1 MWPTEYLRN
10 TGRTES
16 QRMTTF
22 RNDAGTLMPTVRPAP
37 RSLRRFGTLDLGDAY
52 ALLRAVREQVRTGR
66 YAPPVD
72 DIAERIVAWLVP
84 FADHLV

>member
-1 MWPTEYLRN
+1 
-10 TGRTES
+10 
-16 QRMTTF
+16 MTTF
-22 RNDAGTLMPTVRPAP
+22 RNDASTFTPTVRPAP

-52 ALLRAVREQVRTGR
+52 ALDALGEEHLRAVREQVRTGH

-84 FADHLV
+84 SADHLV